1 MFTLLVAVA
10 GFAPA
15 QLPPTFIAGRASAPE
30 PVYGTVAKIGPGFTV
45 EFTKSTPAVVAG
57 DLLTL
62 ARADKPRP
70 PYPAGPH
77 VVLANGDRV
86 GGTLSGGNGLSL
98 TLTTTFGNGQS
109 LPLPLAAVAAVWV
122 IPPPAD
128 TPPDVTRYPWVD
140 AGKKRDTLLLRN
152 GDILSGRL
160 EAVAADGTGLRFK
173 PDGEK
178 AAKPYP
184 LSNIAALALDP
195 TLARVR
201 TPKGPFARLT
211 LSDGSR
217 VSMATLLSDGAV
229 LTGATVT
236 GAKVSV
242 PLGELI
248 AADIRQGK
256 AVELADLKP
265 MAVKEDG
272 FNGVAWPWVA
282 NRSVR
287 GHPLRLTTSRGVEV
301 FDSGLG
307 VHSRSS
313 MTYKLGGKYKRFEAV
328 VGLDAVSGQRGA
340 VDLRVLVDGKE
351 AKLDGLTGLPASAGG
366 MAIRVDVSG
375 AKELTLVV
383 DYGPGGDVQDDVNWA
398 AARLVE

>member
-15 QLPPTFIAGRASAPE
+15 QLPPTFTAGRASDAQL
-30 PVYGTVAKIGPGFTV
+30 VAGTVAKIGPGFAV
-45 EFTKSTPAVVAG
+45 EFTGAAPAIGAG
-57 DLLTL
+57 DLLSL

-70 PYPAGPH
+70 AYPMGPH
-77 VVLANGDRV
+77 VVLANGDRLA
-86 GGTLSGGNGLSL
+86 GTVSGGNGLSL
-98 TLTTTFGNGQS
+98 ALRTAFGNGQALS
-109 LPLPLAAVAAVWV
+109 LPLAAVAAVWV
-122 IPPPAD
+122 VPPPAD
-128 TPPDVTRYPWVD
+128 APPDVARYSWVEV
-140 AGKKRDTLLLRN
+140 GRKRDALLLRN
-152 GDILSGRL
+152 GDTLYGRL
-160 EAVAADGTGLRFK
+160 EAVAADGGGLRFK

-178 AAKPYP
+178 AAKPYA
-184 LSNIAALALDP
+184 LATVAALALDP

-201 TPKGPFARLT
+201 PPKGPFARLT
-211 LSDGSR
+211 LADGSR
-217 VSMATLLSDGAV
+217 ISVATLLSDGAI

-242 PLGELI
+242 PIGELI
-248 AADIRQGK
+248 AADIRHGK
-256 AVELADLKP
+256 AVDLSDLKP
-265 MAVKEDG
+265 SVVKEDA

-287 GHPLRLTTSRGVEV
+287 GHPLRLTTARGVEV

-313 MTYKLGGKYKRFEAV
+313 MTYKLVGKYKRFEAV
-328 VGLDAVSGQRGA
+328 VGLDAVSGARGA
-340 VDLRVLVDGKE
+340 VDVRVLVDGKE
-351 AKLDGLTGLPASAGG
+351 AKLDGLTGLTASAGSK
-366 MAIRVDVSG
+366 AIRVEVTG

-398 AARLVE
+398 AARLLE